1 MGTIH
6 ITDSFC
12 LTAHRIEAKVFII
25 VEAPLDRIL
34 EKDQDDGDRKNLVL
48 SPPTDT
54 PKLEL
59 HIEQLY
65 LRTTIL
71 AE

>member
-1 MGTIH
+1 MRTIH
-6 ITDSFC
+6 ITDSFF
-12 LTAHRIEAKVFII
+12 LTAHRIEAKVLII

-34 EKDQDDGDRKNLVL
+34 KKDQDDGDRKILVS

-54 PKLEL
+54 PKSQL
-59 HIEQLY
+59 HIEQIY
-65 LRTTIL
+65 LRMIL